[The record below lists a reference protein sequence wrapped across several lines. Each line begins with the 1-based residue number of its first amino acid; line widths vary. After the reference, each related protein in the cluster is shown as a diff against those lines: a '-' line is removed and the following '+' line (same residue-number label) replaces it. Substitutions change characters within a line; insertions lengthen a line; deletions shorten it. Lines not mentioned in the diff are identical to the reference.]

1 MNRYFPAI
9 VFVVTSVIGLGMT
22 AVVHRSTEMSSET
35 RFERLADEAV
45 DRVKL
50 RVGQH
55 ISLLRAARSFFEA
68 NSGIIDRSAFRTF
81 ISGLGTDEAYDG
93 IQGIGFARLIKTGQ
107 ESIAEEQVSRG
118 YALARSVWP
127 QTNEPVRA
135 PIVLLE
141 PTDTR
146 NVAAL
151 AFDMFSEET
160 RRIAMKQ
167 ALQSDEPVASA
178 PVELV
183 QEITSDKQAGFLV
196 YLRYGSAT
204 EVEQVMKGNIAM
216 SGFVYAPFR
225 AGDLHT
231 AALSRKPLLPIVL
244 ETYDISGGTEVP
256 LYRSP
261 GYDEL
266 RSEQGDQLVKVTEIA
281 GRSWKFVISSTHN
294 SPHTTEKFIA
304 PLLAVLTLLLAGA
317 LAATTQAQFR
327 AMGAARQLNEL
338 NQTAL
343 QQKELMLQET

>member
-1 MNRYFPAI
+1 M
-9 VFVVTSVIGLGMT
+9 
-22 AVVHRSTEMSSET
+22 
-35 RFERLADEAV
+35 
-45 DRVKL
+45 
-50 RVGQH
+50 
-55 ISLLRAARSFFEA
+55 
-68 NSGIIDRSAFRTF
+68 
-81 ISGLGTDEAYDG
+81 
-93 IQGIGFARLIKTGQ
+93 
-107 ESIAEEQVSRG
+107 
-118 YALARSVWP
+118 
-127 QTNEPVRA
+127 
-135 PIVLLE
+135 LLE

-244 ETYDISGGTEVP
+244 ETYDISGGTEC
-256 LYRSP
+256 RSTAAP
-261 GYDEL
+261 
-266 RSEQGDQLVKVTEIA
+266 VTMNCAASKEINWS
-281 GRSWKFVISSTHN
+281 R
-294 SPHTTEKFIA
+294 
-304 PLLAVLTLLLAGA
+304 
-317 LAATTQAQFR
+317 
-327 AMGAARQLNEL
+327 
-338 NQTAL
+338 
-343 QQKELMLQET
+343 